1 MSTNKKE
8 YARAYYEAHKE
19 HIKEYYREYNK
30 KRRMEKLRAEA
41 KANPWLF
48 NMSVDYATPTRED
61 FQAVSPEKKLTYS
74 QKYYAEN
81 RERIREQQR
90 QKRADDKRKE
100 KARKYYAEHREHLCE
115 VQRQCWARK
124 QRKKRL
130 SKTALWRMWLKIE
143 KIFS

>member
-1 MSTNKKE
+1 MTTNKKE

-48 NMSVDYATPTRED
+48 NMDVDYATPTRED
-61 FQAVSPEKKLTYS
+61 FKAVAPEKKLTYS

-81 RERIREQQR
+81 KERIREQQ
-90 QKRADDKRKE
+90 KE
-100 KARKYYAEHREHLCE
+100 TRARKKRNERQREYYATHKEHLCE
-115 VQRQCWARK
+115 L
-124 QRKKRL
+124 QRKGYARRQREKRL
-130 SKTALWRMWLKIE
+130 SKTTFWRIWLKIE
-143 KIFS
+143 RVFS